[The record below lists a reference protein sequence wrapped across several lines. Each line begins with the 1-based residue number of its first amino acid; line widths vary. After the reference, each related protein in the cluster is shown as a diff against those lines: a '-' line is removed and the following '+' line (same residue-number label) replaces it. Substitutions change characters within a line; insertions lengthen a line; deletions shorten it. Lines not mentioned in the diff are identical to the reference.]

1 MGALGSAAAIEA
13 ADIILLEDELPGI
26 IDAIKISKETL
37 KVVNQNVVFALF
49 IKLAVLALAVI
60 GFFSMW
66 EAILA
71 ELGVM
76 LVSFLNSAWVAK
88 YTV

>member
-1 MGALGSAAAIEA
+1 MIEQDGGEVL
-13 ADIILLEDELPGI
+13 ADGDRDNAHAGKFQKRVTDIRNLE
-26 IDAIKISKETL
+26 AS
-37 KVVNQNVVFALF
+37 NALF
-49 IKLAVLALAVI
+49 IKLVVLALAVI

-76 LVSFLNSAWVAK
+76 LVAFLNSAWVAK

>member
-1 MGALGSAAAIEA
+1 M
-13 ADIILLEDELPGI
+13 
-26 IDAIKISKETL
+26 
-37 KVVNQNVVFALF
+37 NQNVVFALF
-49 IKLAVLALAVI
+49 IKLVVLALAVI

-76 LVSFLNSAWVAK
+76 LVAFLNSAWVAK